1 MKIKNGFEFGFMFAC
16 GVTTYLAILGFAI
29 VVNFILRNL

>member
-16 GVTTYLAILGFAI
+16 GAITYISIISFIVIKLLGY
-29 VVNFILRNL
+29 